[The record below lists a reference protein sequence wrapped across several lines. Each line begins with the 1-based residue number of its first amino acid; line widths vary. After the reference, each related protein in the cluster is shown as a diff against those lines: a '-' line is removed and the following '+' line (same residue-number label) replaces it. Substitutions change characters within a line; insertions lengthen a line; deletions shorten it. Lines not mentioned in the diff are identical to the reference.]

1 MMRLVRAGLP
11 LLLAVCFVSRGAAI
25 QSATTIT
32 AESVLQE
39 LKEGNAHHAAHRY
52 VHPRE
57 TAVRQRELV
66 KGQHP
71 HATILSCADS
81 RVPPEIVFDQ
91 GLGDLFTVRSAG
103 NVAGDIEIGSLE
115 YAVAHLDTP
124 LLVVMGHQGCGAVTA
139 AVEGG
144 EALGHTS
151 AFIAPTATLVGD
163 VHVEAGRRPASHVRT
178 GPRQP
183 GCAWQAPGR
192 WGGVFARYRKS
203 YLAAG
208 VGGKITGIFP
218 PRRVFAASVLCR

>member
-1 MMRLVRAGLP
+1 VMRLVRAGLP
-11 LLLAVCFVSRGAAI
+11 VLLAAAFVSRGAATEP
-25 QSATTIT
+25 ATTPT

-71 HATILSCADS
+71 HAAILSCADS

-103 NVAGDIEIGSLE
+103 NVSGDIEIGSLE

-151 AFIAPTATLVGD
+151 AFITPILPAVYQARQLAGNTVENAVRLNVARVVDQLRTSGPVLANQVARGKLRVVGAVCSLDTGKVTWLPESAT
-163 VHVEAGRRPASHVRT
+163 
-178 GPRQP
+178 
-183 GCAWQAPGR
+183 
-192 WGGVFARYRKS
+192 K
-203 YLAAG
+203 
-208 VGGKITGIFP
+208 
-218 PRRVFAASVLCR
+218 

>member
-11 LLLAVCFVSRGAAI
+11 LLLAVGFVSRGSAI
-25 QSATTIT
+25 QSATTVT

-71 HATILSCADS
+71 HAAILSCADS
-81 RVPPEIVFDQ
+81 RVPPEMVFDQ

-151 AFIAPTATLVGD
+151 AFITPILPAVYQARQLQGNTVENAVRINVERVVDQLRTSGPVLANQVARGKLRVVGAVCSLD
-163 VHVEAGRRPASHVRT
+163 T
-178 GPRQP
+178 GKVTWLPE
-183 GCAWQAPGR
+183 
-192 WGGVFARYRKS
+192 S
-203 YLAAG
+203 AA
-208 VGGKITGIFP
+208 K
-218 PRRVFAASVLCR
+218 